1 MQNLISQE
9 AIGQALDWAYDKA
22 LNGVPGFDSAEDL
35 AASYMKDG
43 NSPLDQANSLIRW
56 QNSKA
61 ATSGFVTGLGG
72 IMTLPIAVP
81 ANVTSVLY
89 VQIRMI
95 AALAH
100 MGGHD
105 LRDDRVKTMVY
116 SCLVANSAKDVLKS
130 IGVAVG
136 NRVALNAV
144 KAIPGKTLTA
154 INQAVGMRLVT
165 KFGQTGI
172 INLGKMVPLVGG
184 VIGGSFDAFTTNK
197 VGVIAR
203 DTFIDATGTRHNK
216 DFSDTSVAEK

>member
-1 MQNLISQE
+1 MANLISQE
-9 AIGQALDWAYDKA
+9 TIEQALDWAYDKA

-43 NSPLDQANSLIRW
+43 SPPLEQANSLIRW

-72 IMTLPIAVP
+72 IMTLPVAVP
-81 ANVTSVLY
+81 VNVTSVLY

-116 SCLVANSAKDVLKS
+116 SCLVANSAKDVLKT
-130 IGVAVG
+130 IGITVG

-165 KFGQTGI
+165 KLGQKGVF
-172 INLGKMVPLVGG
+172 NLGKMVPLVGG
-184 VIGGSFDAFTTNK
+184 VIGGSFDAYMTNK
-197 VGVIAR
+197 VGTIAR
-203 DTFIDATGTRHNK
+203 DTFIGTTGAK
-216 DFSDTSVAEK
+216 PDKEYSEIVEAEE

>member
-1 MQNLISQE
+1 MQILVSQE

-43 NSPLDQANSLIRW
+43 SSRLEQANYLIRW

-154 INQAVGMRLVT
+154 INKAVGMRLVT

-203 DTFIDATGTRHNK
+203 DTFIDATGAQHNK